1 MACVRGRRNPGNS
14 IEIIY
19 RALTST
25 TPWRGCPFIRK
36 GDWGCRYGEMRAW
49 PVHRQRDRRQ
59 ARRHACMAGETQATQ
74 LKLYTGRSL
83 QKPRGVGAIHKF
95 KRPDSAWSHPHSLR
109 RWPLEP
115 AGAAGPAHSRAW
127 GDRRCV
133 RNAAGCA
140 ALCRGM
146 PTHMHIR
153 KRNIPGCQLRCFFLK
168 TIYLGAVLARM
179 PGIVR
184 PPLKVADF
192 YPKITADKGLNENLQ
207 NRATTHNFVIFET
220 REDCNKG
227 CTWPSPSACV
237 RRLEPGLVKHNF
249 CASKWPLWIKVAHSA
264 KVRSHADGGMIPDP
278 GPNC

>member
-19 RALTST
+19 WALTLT

-36 GDWGCRYGEMRAW
+36 GNWGCRYGEMRAW
-49 PVHRQRDRRQ
+49 PVHRQRNRRQ
-59 ARRHACMAGETQATQ
+59 ARRHACMADETQATQ

-83 QKPRGVGAIHKF
+83 KKPRGVGAIHKF
-95 KRPDSAWSHPHSLR
+95 KRPDPAWSHSHSLR

-115 AGAAGPAHSRAW
+115 EGAAGPAHSRAW

-153 KRNIPGCQLRCFFLK
+153 KRNWPGVIPETPQKPPAPACEP
-168 TIYLGAVLARM
+168 ARECALFG
-179 PGIVR
+179 PGSARKGQASAFALHFHVR
-184 PPLKVADF
+184 VF
-192 YPKITADKGLNENLQ
+192 
-207 NRATTHNFVIFET
+207 
-220 REDCNKG
+220 
-227 CTWPSPSACV
+227 
-237 RRLEPGLVKHNF
+237 
-249 CASKWPLWIKVAHSA
+249 
-264 KVRSHADGGMIPDP
+264 
-278 GPNC
+278 